1 MKNPQTDDSYN
12 SSKKFFMT
20 DLKVIVFGG
29 KRWLLTAGLIVS
41 AVMFMNWDSL
51 VSIGAASIILA
62 IAPCQKKHRYIFLR
76 VMAGVYGPF
85 VTGRRTQK
93 SHHVQTI
100 ALWLL

>member
-62 IAPCQKKHRYIFLR
+62 VAPCLIMCSLGLCMNKSGCKKKKPPEDTD
-76 VMAGVYGPF
+76 A
-85 VTGRRTQK
+85 
-93 SHHVQTI
+93 
-100 ALWLL
+100 